1 MQIIATS
8 DDKVVKNLVQ
18 NSDLSKIPVL
28 YLGDNKLNN
37 KNVSGMIINDIP
49 LSIQNAINTLYEEQE
64 DADKKLNID
73 ISNNTIMFEKYN
85 DDFKKI
91 DNDTINGISEKMKNK
106 DIIVINDTS
115 ISIDELDVNSITYYD
130 NKIIK

>member
-1 MQIIATS
+1 
-8 DDKVVKNLVQ
+8 
-18 NSDLSKIPVL
+18 
-28 YLGDNKLNN
+28 
-37 KNVSGMIINDIP
+37 MIINDIP

>member
-1 MQIIATS
+1 
-8 DDKVVKNLVQ
+8 
-18 NSDLSKIPVL
+18 
-28 YLGDNKLNN
+28 
-37 KNVSGMIINDIP
+37 MIINDIP

-91 DNDTINGISEKMKNK
+91 DNDTINGISEKMKNE

>member
-1 MQIIATS
+1 
-8 DDKVVKNLVQ
+8 
-18 NSDLSKIPVL
+18 
-28 YLGDNKLNN
+28 
-37 KNVSGMIINDIP
+37 
-49 LSIQNAINTLYEEQE
+49 
-64 DADKKLNID
+64 
-73 ISNNTIMFEKYN
+73 MFEKYN